1 MISSRSAT
9 VKIDDYTL
17 SSDGTPDGI
26 PAKCFIEDG
35 SRFGDVTGSHQ
46 TALDGTV
53 YAQVAA
59 QAGRGVSFGV
69 RCEYLGV
76 EVAHAIRDA
85 VVDAFAAGER
95 IRVTASD
102 VFVNLD
108 VYAIPDFTNGAW
120 ITYGS
125 YSGGIMKDVR
135 MRFIS
140 TGEAI

>member
-1 MISSRSAT
+1 MNSRFAT
-9 VKIDDYTL
+9 VKISDFTL
-17 SSDGTPDGI
+17 SSDGTPQGV
-26 PAKCFIEDG
+26 PAKSFIEDG
-35 SRFGDVTGSHQ
+35 TRFGAVVGSHQ
-46 TALDGTV
+46 AALDGTV

-69 RCEYLGV
+69 RCDYLGAD
-76 EVAHAIRDA
+76 VAESVREA
-85 VVDAFAAGER
+85 VTDAFAAGDG

-108 VYAIPDFTNGAW
+108 VYAIPDFSNGSW

-140 TGEAI
+140 TGEAG